1 MDPVSPRQD
10 RGGAPVNTVHSRKYN
25 TDKTHVSS
33 LTYYWH
39 YLKDFIHHYFKMRVD
54 FKMVKI
60 KVLHSLRF

>member
-10 RGGAPVNTVHSRKYN
+10 RGAAPVNTVHSRKYN
-25 TDKTHVSS
+25 TDKTHVSL
-33 LTYYWH
+33 LTYYWP
-39 YLKDFIHHYFKMRVD
+39 YLKDFIHYFKMRVK